1 MTAQGEENGSLQLLQ
16 AFPVLA
22 VVGTSSTPATC
33 LNPSA
38 APFSPSFSPAP
49 SASKELPHWLLFSP
63 SSSEGRL
70 SACPGRR
77 SSFSPSPSFAN
88 VVHIKGKEPIEAS
101 DGPPVVTRSKG
112 KAPWGGGG

>member
-49 SASKELPHWLLFSP
+49 SASKELPDWLLLP
-63 SSSEGRL
+63 VLLGREVVGVPRAPL
-70 SACPGRR
+70 Q
-77 SSFSPSPSFAN
+77 FLSFAN
-88 VVHIKGKEPIEAS
+88 VVRIKGKEPIEAA
-101 DGPPVVTRSKG
+101 DGPLVGRSF
-112 KAPWGGGG
+112 